1 MAKSKWNLL
10 FATFV
15 LSCASL
21 TSLIVS
27 LCTPYWINSEAYE
40 SSAYKNSIINYGLF
54 TGSLTQN
61 FLPNQRY
68 FDLTISCLYG
78 EYVCA
83 YSCQDTEDS
92 RTEEVLLLLQGLRPV
107 DCPLRTSRQ
116 LTVEKPSQPIISQQ
130 RQNSSPH
137 NRSDFI
143 NTGFWISTVVFVGI
157 AIGFAGTAASFSII
171 NVLFNP
177 VEPIFSVFGL
187 YIWNGAAIGASTLSL
202 ILWGSLF
209 ANTLKENIAVTDTLT
224 VQLPYS
230 SKGLASLGVC
240 YWLLLLPV
248 GLHAINVGLLLI
260 RRYVIN
266 REPPPT
272 TIDVDSS
279 DLTIIMY

>member
-1 MAKSKWNLL
+1 ME
-10 FATFV
+10 FT
-15 LSCASL
+15 
-21 TSLIVS
+21 
-27 LCTPYWINSEAYE
+27 INSEAYE

-68 FDLTISCLYG
+68 YDLTISCLYR

-83 YSCQDTEDS
+83 YSCQATEEERS
-92 RTEEVLLLLQGLRPV
+92 EEVLLLLKGLPRLA

-116 LTVEKPSQPIISQQ
+116 LSVDNPSQPTNQQ
-130 RQNSSPH
+130 RQNSGPY
-137 NRSDFI
+137 NRSSFI

-187 YIWNGAAIGASTLSL
+187 YIWNGAAIGASALSL

-209 ANTLKENIAVTDTLT
+209 ASTLTENIAVTDTLT
-224 VQLPYS
+224 IQLPYNS
-230 SKGLASLGVC
+230 EGLASLGFS
-240 YWLLLLPV
+240 YWFLLLPI
-248 GLHAINVGLLLI
+248 GLHATNVVLLII